1 MHSKIALDPIMNDVE
16 AVEVGE
22 NRMLGLTDL

>member
-16 AVEVGE
+16 AGELGE
-22 NRMLGLTDL
+22 NRMLGLTSL

>member
-16 AVEVGE
+16 AFEVGE
-22 NRMLGLTDL
+22 NRILGLTDL